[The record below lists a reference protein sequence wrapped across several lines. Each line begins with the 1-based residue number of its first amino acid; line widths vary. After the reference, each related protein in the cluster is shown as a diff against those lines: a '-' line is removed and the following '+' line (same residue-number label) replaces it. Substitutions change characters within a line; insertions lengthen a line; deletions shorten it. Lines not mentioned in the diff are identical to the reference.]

1 MSACKAATVSKR
13 AVRALLRGCDGAR
26 VCAHLHPRRIREGLA
41 HAHAAGVIVLKM
53 DRAHRGARVT
63 SSRSCRWRMRD
74 ARLTHI
80 FITVPEPPFP
90 ERIIFRSRC
99 APFFCDGR
107 SRRGSSSRHTTG
119 EPARRAAYTFVGG
132 RISAPGIRAAGRMP
146 RPARARSAHPKE
158 PTIGVDVQSYTAL
171 SDNECDETG
180 VKSWHDGQI
189 MKIYH
194 GLMTFI
200 RSP

>member
-74 ARLTHI
+74 ARLTQV
-80 FITVPEPPFP
+80 FMTVGPG
-90 ERIIFRSRC
+90 
-99 APFFCDGR
+99 APSPQAHYYMYIPVHACSIFCDGP
-107 SRRGSSSRHTTG
+107 SRRRSSSRHTTG
-119 EPARRAAYTFVGG
+119 DPARRAAYTFVGG
-132 RISAPGIRAAGRMP
+132 RICARTARPECAPT
-146 RPARARSAHPKE
+146 PARPRSAHPTE
-158 PTIGVDVQSYTAL
+158 PTIG
-171 SDNECDETG
+171 
-180 VKSWHDGQI
+180 
-189 MKIYH
+189 
-194 GLMTFI
+194 
-200 RSP
+200 